1 LKVRRFFCI
10 EKRNNNRSITNLS
23 DDIAWQGKADHANM
37 VAAIDYAF
45 RLATGTGQAQQ
56 LVKYGSFT
64 NVNRISVNLGSTYSR
79 SLQKTGS
86 ALTM

>member
-1 LKVRRFFCI
+1 
-10 EKRNNNRSITNLS
+10 
-23 DDIAWQGKADHANM
+23 M

-45 RLATGTGQAQQ
+45 SLATGTGQAQQ